1 MHLDVV
7 VDCLFSESIVKQVGG
22 KVSIYIYIYIY
33 THTLKIKLKSIILR
47 TPQKFSTIL
56 QYIPKLVN
64 YFIHG

>member
-1 MHLDVV
+1 MKLIMHLDVV

-22 KVSIYIYIYIY
+22 KVSIYIY
-33 THTLKIKLKSIILR
+33 TLKIKLKSIILR

>member
-1 MHLDVV
+1 MKLIMHLDVV

-22 KVSIYIYIYIY
+22 KVSIYIY

>member
-22 KVSIYIYIYIY
+22 KVSIYIY
-33 THTLKIKLKSIILR
+33 TLKIKLKSIILR

>member
-7 VDCLFSESIVKQVGG
+7 VDCLFSERIVKQVGG
-22 KVSIYIYIYIY
+22 KVSIYIYIY